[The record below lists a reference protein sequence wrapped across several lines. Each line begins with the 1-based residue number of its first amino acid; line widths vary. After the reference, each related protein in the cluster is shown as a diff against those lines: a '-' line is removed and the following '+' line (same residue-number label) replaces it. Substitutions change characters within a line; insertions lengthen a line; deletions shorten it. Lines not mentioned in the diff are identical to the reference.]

1 MLAGLTFIYN
11 DIHRYGMIHFFARL
25 LLFPACVL
33 RACAS
38 LILAVESCGYLWLSK
53 MGPKITPIILL
64 EVDIP
69 GIVRIEHLV
78 HIHSTPW
85 CFLPFSL
92 QCFSGWWF
100 QPH

>member
-1 MLAGLTFIYN
+1 MYIYIYDMLAGLTFIYN

-53 MGPKITPIILL
+53 MGPKN
-64 EVDIP
+64 
-69 GIVRIEHLV
+69 HA
-78 HIHSTPW
+78 HHSFGGRHSRN
-85 CFLPFSL
+85 C
-92 QCFSGWWF
+92 
-100 QPH
+100 